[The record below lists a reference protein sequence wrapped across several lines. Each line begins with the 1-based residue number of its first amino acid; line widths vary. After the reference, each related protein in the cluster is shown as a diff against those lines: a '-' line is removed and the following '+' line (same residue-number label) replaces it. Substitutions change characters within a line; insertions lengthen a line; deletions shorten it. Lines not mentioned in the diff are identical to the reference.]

1 MKKCLLYIKSF
12 VVTQVISITTICL
25 FTRTA
30 FKMKKFLDAMDTTN
44 KVHVLLSQ
52 LYVKKVTFNDFF
64 WFVCTIALVPFAYY
78 CQRIKFY
85 LLYIK

>member
-1 MKKCLLYIKSF
+1 MKKFSLYIKDF
-12 VVTQVISITTICL
+12 VVIQVISITEISL
-25 FTRTA
+25 FDRTA

-64 WFVCTIALVPFAYY
+64 WFVCTIALVPFSYY
-78 CQRIKFY
+78 CQRINT
-85 LLYIK
+85 LLYISY